1 MCQFVDLWLALKGL
15 VSLLEMRLFDLVVVN
30 LRALAMLLLLLLQ
43 AQVLDEV
50 FDLFIAVG
58 VLDGGR
64 LLAVEG
70 PRVQASPELSIV
82 HGTWLVVVLAGRLMS
97 MLKLAINLVCDGKFR
112 KV

>member
-1 MCQFVDLWLALKGL
+1 VKRLEAEVGRMCQFVDLWLALKGL

-30 LRALAMLLLLLLQ
+30 LLALAMLLLLLLQ

-70 PRVQASPELSIV
+70 PRVQACLLGWRRFDRHV
-82 HGTWLVVVLAGRLMS
+82 RDRG
-97 MLKLAINLVCDGKFR
+97 
-112 KV
+112 